1 MRRRLIHPP
10 LHIATRRGDASSVE
24 LLLNANTDRSA
35 RTRDGQT
42 ALDIARAKGYENI
55 YARLMEK
62 RTGIT
67 RTAAATQQADA
78 ASALINN
85 VRNELPALQISRT
98 PTGNSS
104 IVGELRQLRNFD
116 RLVNV
121 AGADDGAAVGI
132 PAGTVVPS
140 SSSRRQRQESGGLV
154 SASLDLSNA
163 EQQGREVQRKS
174 ESERR
179 AVDTAR
185 ALGGSLHGGINSVA
199 AAESLSKAESSRSRN
214 TAAVSSYSTSR
225 GADASA
231 GGHTA
236 SRVAQAAHGADAR
249 AGYAIM
255 GASHDGQGNGAG
267 NMRGAA
273 PGDETA
279 VIALRKILDQ
289 EIATRKT
296 LEIKVSKAPCVCSV
310 YKVLRR
316 MSAFCFVYVQLAV
329 FKDQN
334 TQLLEEFA
342 LLSQQL
348 SSAQESY
355 SELEAQ
361 MARLLGE
368 PAALEAATIEE
379 CEELEGQL
387 KGALQRIDAKKVSLL
402 GGVLRLWEYHLT
414 CLRFYADGVDKEP
427 HWKPE

>member
-1 MRRRLIHPP
+1 LYCRVQQESFLLVAAQGGNTQDCESLIEFGADVNWKNPDGDTPLLAATRRGHTDTMALLLAHGADSNVCGADSFTP

-42 ALDIARAKGYENI
+42 AVDIARAKGYENI

-98 PTGNSS
+98 PTGSSS

-121 AGADDGAAVGI
+121 AGTDDGAAVGI
-132 PAGTVVPS
+132 PAGTVAPS

-179 AVDTAR
+179 PVDTAR
-185 ALGGSLHGGINSVA
+185 ALGGNLHGSTNSVA
-199 AAESLSKAESSRSRN
+199 AAESSSKIESSRSRN
-214 TAAVSSYSTSR
+214 TAAPSSHSTSR
-225 GADASA
+225 GAEASA
-231 GGHTA
+231 DGHTA

-255 GASHDGQGNGAG
+255 GASNDSRGSGGGNV
-267 NMRGAA
+267 RGVA

-296 LEIKVSKAPCVCSV
+296 LEIKVSKTQCVCSV
-310 YKVLRR
+310 YKV
-316 MSAFCFVYVQLAV
+316 
-329 FKDQN
+329 
-334 TQLLEEFA
+334 
-342 LLSQQL
+342 
-348 SSAQESY
+348 
-355 SELEAQ
+355 
-361 MARLLGE
+361 
-368 PAALEAATIEE
+368 
-379 CEELEGQL
+379 
-387 KGALQRIDAKKVSLL
+387 
-402 GGVLRLWEYHLT
+402 
-414 CLRFYADGVDKEP
+414 
-427 HWKPE
+427 